1 MRRSSPSG
9 VIAFAPQQCYHK
21 GMNNIS
27 IFVPAPGH
35 PLSPFIAPGS
45 AIVGREPVSG
55 RISVYYEGNI
65 YNTPGLARFADRVFT
80 AAGRLAERYPTV
92 ARASLSA
99 TSLRRIGRW
108 DDERGEVVL
117 DEPQAD
123 ALLAAYLGLGVLD
136 RSELVALGSSRWQIR
151 RDLEAARTSADPATR
166 AAADWYEQHLA
177 RRRR

>member
-1 MRRSSPSG
+1 
-9 VIAFAPQQCYHK
+9 
-21 GMNNIS
+21 MNNIS

-92 ARASLSA
+92 ARASLPA

-117 DEPQAD
+117 DERQAD

-151 RDLEAARTSADPATR
+151 RDLAAAHASADPATR